1 MLHNSS
7 FNLHSFALEVKMW
20 PSDLDALLA
29 YIDNREEHHR
39 TRTFQDEYRTFLTK
53 YRVAYDE
60 RYVWD

>member
-7 FNLHSFALEVKMW
+7 LNLHSLALEVKMG

-29 YIDNREEHHR
+29 YIDNQEEHHR
-39 TRTFQDEYRTFLTK
+39 TQTFQDEYRTFLKK